1 MGSRK
6 TDMDT
11 HTTIAKL
18 VKQKE
23 ALVAY
28 QMCKMISGDWQAIQ
42 DAASDIREITVKLKI
57 LARGAQR

>member
-1 MGSRK
+1 M
-6 TDMDT
+6 TT
-11 HTTIAKL
+11 YTTIAKL